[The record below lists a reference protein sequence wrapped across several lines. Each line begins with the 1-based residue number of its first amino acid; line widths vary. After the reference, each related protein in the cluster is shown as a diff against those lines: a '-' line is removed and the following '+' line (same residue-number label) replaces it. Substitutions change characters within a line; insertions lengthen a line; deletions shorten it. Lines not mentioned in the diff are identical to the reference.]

1 MKWGYLDE
9 KGNEVIPAQY
19 SSVEAFTSNGHALV
33 SLKGGRGI
41 IDANGRVV
49 FESDK
54 LIRGYSDNGLAA
66 YKDGTK
72 WGYIDSRGN
81 IAIRPQ
87 FKGALKFAKNGLA
100 AVCDPATGKYGF
112 IDKTGKYVISP
123 EFDLVYSSF
132 FDDGYV
138 IVKVGDKLGVIDS
151 KGNYVIEPKYT
162 SIAGHML

>member
-1 MKWGYLDE
+1 MKDSRFGVVDSKGRTLVEPVYASVGYYEYLMLTGGRPRPTVKDALFQNGRLAFQDTSTMKWGYLDE

-66 YKDGTK
+66 YKGC
-72 WGYIDSRGN
+72 RGQGFRRGPCSECRWCCC
-81 IAIRPQ
+81 RPY
-87 FKGALKFAKNGLA
+87 KRLRLHPER
-100 AVCDPATGKYGF
+100 C
-112 IDKTGKYVISP
+112 SP
-123 EFDLVYSSF
+123 FR
-132 FDDGYV
+132 
-138 IVKVGDKLGVIDS
+138 
-151 KGNYVIEPKYT
+151 
-162 SIAGHML
+162 